1 MAKREKGR
9 WLLLFVWSK
18 GVEFSLLGKKKEH
31 CFGPFYVE
39 FIFEKKLFVEAIPL
53 LVIGIICYFC

>member
-1 MAKREKGR
+1 MFGVRE
-9 WLLLFVWSK
+9 LSFLYL
-18 GVEFSLLGKKKEH
+18 EKKEH